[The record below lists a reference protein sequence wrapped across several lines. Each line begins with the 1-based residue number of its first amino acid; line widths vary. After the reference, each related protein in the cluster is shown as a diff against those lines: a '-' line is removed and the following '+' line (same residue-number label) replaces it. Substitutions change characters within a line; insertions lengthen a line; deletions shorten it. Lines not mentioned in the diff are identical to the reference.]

1 MRKNLIALSA
11 ASLLALAALL
21 AVKPGTPGPT
31 SETSTFNSTFNIID
45 LTYRAGDLPGES
57 YPAH

>member
-1 MRKNLIALSA
+1 MRKNLIVLSA

-21 AVKPGTPGPT
+21 AVKPGSPGRT
-31 SETSTFNSTFNIID
+31 SEGSTVNSTFNIID
-45 LTYRAGDLPGES
+45 LTSRAGDLPGES

>member
-1 MRKNLIALSA
+1 MRKNLIVLSA

-21 AVKPGTPGPT
+21 AVKPGTPGRT
-31 SETSTFNSTFNIID
+31 SDASTVNSSFSIID
-45 LTYRAGDLPGES
+45 LTHKAGNLPGER